1 MISWDDLYKVAG
13 AGIALGGIMWR
24 VSATHAALRQEL
36 ADFKLQVAREY
47 VSVTAMHGIADRL
60 GDQLDRLSD
69 RLDRVLE
76 KNGD

>member
-13 AGIALGGIMWR
+13 ATVALGGIMWR
-24 VSATHAALRQEL
+24 ASTMQAALRQEL

-47 VSVTAMHGIADRL
+47 VSANAMREIAGQL
-60 GDQLDRLSD
+60 GDQISRLGD

-76 KNGD
+76 KNS

>member
-13 AGIALGGIMWR
+13 AAVALGGIMWR

-36 ADFKLQVAREY
+36 ADFKLKVAQEY
-47 VSVTAMHGIADRL
+47 VSANAMREIAGQL
-60 GDQLDRLSD
+60 GDQISRLGD

-76 KNGD
+76 KNS